1 MELHYHFLIFP
12 VDSVFFFNVLVFNV
26 SFPKGNKHKK
36 MKWEEGKSTGLLNLQ
51 VVTLGGG
58 TASNNRGKM
67 QGQWLTA
74 SLFATVWSE
83 KSNYLSDHRAPKVK
97 GQGPFCSP

>member
-1 MELHYHFLIFP
+1 
-12 VDSVFFFNVLVFNV
+12 
-26 SFPKGNKHKK
+26 
-36 MKWEEGKSTGLLNLQ
+36 MKWEEGKSTGLVNLQ

-74 SLFATVWSE
+74 SLFATV
-83 KSNYLSDHRAPKVK
+83 
-97 GQGPFCSP
+97 